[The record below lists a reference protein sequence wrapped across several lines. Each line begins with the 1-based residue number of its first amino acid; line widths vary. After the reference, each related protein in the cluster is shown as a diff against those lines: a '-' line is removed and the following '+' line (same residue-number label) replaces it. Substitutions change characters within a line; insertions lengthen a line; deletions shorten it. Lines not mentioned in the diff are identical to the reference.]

1 MLLNNHM
8 PSYLKLILSI
18 TVCLAVGGI
27 SGFVTANEIP
37 GWYVNISKPS
47 FNPPN
52 WIFGPVWTALYIMMG
67 IAFFLVWK
75 SNVPVKEKA
84 YLLFG
89 LQLILNFFWSILFFS
104 MHALGVALIEIILM
118 WVCILL
124 TIVSF
129 YPISKPAAY
138 LLIPYLLW
146 VSFASVLNF
155 SIWKLN

>member
-1 MLLNNHM
+1 MKTA
-8 PSYLKLILSI
+8 YKLVIAI
-18 TVCLAVGGI
+18 AIPLAIG
-27 SGFVTANEIP
+27 SLAGFFTASSVN
-37 GWYVNISKPS
+37 GWYTTLVKPS

-52 WIFGPVWTALYIMMG
+52 WLFAPVWTSLYIMMG

-84 YLLFG
+84 YLFFG